1 MKFLLDV
8 CFFSFLCYCAQ
19 WELSRPGEELL
30 SAGTD
35 IYFSFPL

>member
-8 CFFSFLCYCAQ
+8 CFFPFLCYCAQ
-19 WELSRPGEELL
+19 ELSRPGKKLL